1 MYIKQEQRKDVNLSF
16 SVLVGHKVFLF
27 LFLKD
32 SPSMFS
38 TDASPLLP
46 KCNVGMTFSVVF

>member
-1 MYIKQEQRKDVNLSF
+1 MHVTQEQWKDINLPF

-27 LFLKD
+27 LLLKD

-38 TDASPLLP
+38 TDASLLLP
-46 KCNVGMTFSVVF
+46 KCNVGMTLSVVF

>member
-1 MYIKQEQRKDVNLSF
+1 MYITQEQWKDVNLSS
-16 SVLVGHKVFLF
+16 SVLVGYKVFLF

-32 SPSMFS
+32 SPSMLS
-38 TDASPLLP
+38 TDASLLLP